1 MSSSNDDSIW
11 AQTAQAVAT
20 SWPRPRWCDVGVVVA
35 CSGGADSVA
44 LVRVLA
50 ELHEQHQ
57 DSRGTLAI
65 AHFNHGLRG
74 QEADGDQEFVRRL
87 AGQLSLRLLTSRGTG
102 EHQDESTLRQERLRF
117 LVGIAQTLG
126 ARYVA
131 LGHTADDNVETM
143 LHHLMRGSGPS
154 GLAAMP
160 PARPLGDDLVL
171 VRPLLSL
178 RREVLRSGL
187 RCIGQTWR
195 EDSSNTNLDYRR
207 NWIRA
212 ELMPLMESGYPQA
225 ASAIVRAIEGQQQW
239 RRVIDRLAEQWLE
252 EHWQATSP
260 VSLTVDARAERAI
273 IISALQIL
281 WDRQSWPRQSMS
293 FQHWSAV
300 ADLVTEAADEAI
312 NLPGDVVARLDGG
325 LVVLTF

>member
-102 EHQDESTLRQERLRF
+102 EHQDASTLRQERLRK
-117 LVGIAQTLG
+117 LADYRTLASVQEILIAFHGERRVTLQRRSSEG
-126 ARYVA
+126 WRVEELMGQASIA
-131 LGHTADDNVETM
+131 LAPCESPIPLDALYREP
-143 LHHLMRGSGPS
+143 GPS
-154 GLAAMP
+154 GA
-160 PARPLGDDLVL
+160 
-171 VRPLLSL
+171 
-178 RREVLRSGL
+178 
-187 RCIGQTWR
+187 
-195 EDSSNTNLDYRR
+195 
-207 NWIRA
+207 
-212 ELMPLMESGYPQA
+212 
-225 ASAIVRAIEGQQQW
+225 
-239 RRVIDRLAEQWLE
+239 
-252 EHWQATSP
+252 
-260 VSLTVDARAERAI
+260 
-273 IISALQIL
+273 
-281 WDRQSWPRQSMS
+281 
-293 FQHWSAV
+293 
-300 ADLVTEAADEAI
+300 
-312 NLPGDVVARLDGG
+312 
-325 LVVLTF
+325 